1 MKEPKNLFDAHYQ
14 DLLDDIMY
22 YGVDKPNR
30 TGVNAR
36 SVFGRMLRCNLG
48 NGFPILTT
56 KKIHFKSVLHELL
69 WFLRGEGNIKYLKE
83 NKVTIWDEWADED
96 GNLGPVY
103 GVQWRKWKG
112 FDPNN
117 NIVIVDQIKS
127 TVEEIKNNPDSRRLV
142 ISAWNPAEIPF
153 MKLPP
158 CHMIY
163 QFNVTQGKLNCLFN
177 MRSIDVF
184 LGLPFN
190 ITSYALLTH
199 MMAQVCG
206 LKAGELIWV
215 GGDTHIYSNHFDQ
228 VNEQIDREPYE
239 LPKLKINPEVKD
251 MSDFKFEDF
260 ELVDYKCHPAIKA
273 PIAV

>member
-190 ITSYALLTH
+190 ITSYALLAH

-228 VNEQIDREPYE
+228 VNEQIDRDW
-239 LPKLKINPEVKD
+239 LKI
-251 MSDFKFEDF
+251 
-260 ELVDYKCHPAIKA
+260 
-273 PIAV
+273 